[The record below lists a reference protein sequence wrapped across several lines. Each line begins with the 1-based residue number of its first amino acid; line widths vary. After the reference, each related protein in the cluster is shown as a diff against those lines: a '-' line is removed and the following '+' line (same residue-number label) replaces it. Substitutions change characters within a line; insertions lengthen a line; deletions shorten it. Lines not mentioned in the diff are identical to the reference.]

1 MLRISFTPQE
11 RAAVE
16 ALRRDPTLRPA
27 DRDRVEII
35 LLSAA
40 GWTVPQLASHFHR
53 CQQTVRRLLHGF
65 VAEGLPALRH
75 QPRGPAPDAS
85 RREQIEQALS
95 DLLAQDRTWTS
106 AQVAEA
112 LPAYGIH
119 LSARQV
125 RRRLHAMG
133 ARYRRTV
140 RTLHHKQDPARV
152 AQAKLDLAELK
163 KGLKRAS

>member
-1 MLRISFTPQE
+1 MLRISFTPEE

-27 DRDRVEII
+27 DRDRVEMV

-40 GWTVPQLASHFHR
+40 GWTVPQLATHVHC
-53 CQQTVRRLLHGF
+53 CQQTVRRLLHRF
-65 VAEGLPALRH
+65 AAEGLAALRS
-75 QPRGPAPDAS
+75 QPRGPAPDAT
-85 RREQIEQALS
+85 RREQIEQALT

-106 AQVAEA
+106 AQLAEA
-112 LPAYGIH
+112 LPAHGIP

-125 RRRLHAMG
+125 RRRLQAMG

-152 AQAKLDLAELK
+152 AQAKEDLAELK
-163 KGLKRAS
+163 RGLKQAS

>member
-27 DRDRVEII
+27 DRDRVEMV

-40 GWTVPQLASHFHR
+40 GWTVPQLASHFHC
-53 CQQTVRRLLHGF
+53 CQQTVRRLLHRF
-65 VAEGLPALRH
+65 SIEGLPALRH
-75 QPRGPAPDAS
+75 QPRGPAPDAK
-85 RREQIEQALS
+85 RREQIERALT
-95 DLLAQDRTWTS
+95 DLLAQERTWTS
-106 AQVAEA
+106 AQLAEA
-112 LPAYGIH
+112 LPAHGLQ

-125 RRRLHAMG
+125 RRRLQAMG

-140 RTLHHKQDPARV
+140 RTLHHKQDPARA
-152 AQAKLDLAELK
+152 AQAELELAELK

>member
-1 MLRISFTPQE
+1 LTAQE

-16 ALRRDPTLRPA
+16 ALRRDPSLRPA
-27 DRDRVEII
+27 DRDRVEM
-35 LLSAA
+35 LLLAAA

-53 CQQTVRRLLHGF
+53 CQQTVRRLLHHF
-65 VAEGLPALRH
+65 AAAGLPALRC
-75 QPRGPAPDAS
+75 QPRGPAPNVA
-85 RREQIEQALS
+85 RREQIERALS
-95 DLLAQDRTWTS
+95 DLLAQERTWTS
-106 AQVAEA
+106 AQLAEA
-112 LPAYGIH
+112 FRAHGIR

-140 RTLHHKQDPARV
+140 RTLHHKQDPVRV
-152 AQAKLDLAELK
+152 AKAKQDLAAFK

>member
-1 MLRISFTPQE
+1 LTSQE

-16 ALRRDPTLRPA
+16 ALRRDPSLRPT
-27 DRDRVEII
+27 DRDRVEMI

-53 CQQTVRRLLHGF
+53 CQQTVRRLLHHF
-65 VAEGLPALRH
+65 AAEGLPALRCE
-75 QPRGPAPDAS
+75 PRGPAPNVA

-95 DLLAQDRTWTS
+95 DLLAQERTWTS
-106 AQVAEA
+106 AQLAEA
-112 LPAYGIH
+112 LQSHGMR

-140 RTLHHKQDPARV
+140 RTLHHKQDPVRV
-152 AQAKLDLAELK
+152 AEAKKDLAALK
-163 KGLKRAS
+163 KGLQRAS

>member
-1 MLRISFTPQE
+1 MLRVSFTSEE

-27 DRDRVEII
+27 DRDRVEIA

-40 GWTVPQLASHFHR
+40 GWTVPQLATHFPC
-53 CQQTVRRLLHGF
+53 CQQTVRRLLHRF
-65 VAEGLPALRH
+65 AAEGLAALRS
-75 QPRGPAPDAS
+75 QPRGPAPDVT
-85 RREQIEQALS
+85 RRDQIEQALTE
-95 DLLAQDRTWTS
+95 LLAQERTWTS
-106 AQVAEA
+106 VQLAEA
-112 LPAYGIH
+112 LRSHGIE

-125 RRRLHAMG
+125 RRRLQAMG

-140 RTLHHKQDPARV
+140 RPLHHKQDPARV
-152 AQAKLDLAELK
+152 AQAKVDLAELK